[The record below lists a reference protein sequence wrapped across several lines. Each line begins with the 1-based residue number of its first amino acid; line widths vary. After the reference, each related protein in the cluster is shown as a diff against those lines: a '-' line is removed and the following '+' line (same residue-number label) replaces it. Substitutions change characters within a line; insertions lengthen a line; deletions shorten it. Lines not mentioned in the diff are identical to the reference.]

1 MATRSGSGV
10 QAARSGRHRLT
21 EQERL
26 ATIRWVAGLG
36 AVTAEALAH
45 RDGVSPAAARGRLQA
60 AVRRRLLAGTRP
72 LQGQSTLYTATSAGM
87 RAAGCNL
94 EICRVS
100 PSNARHLIACA
111 AVAASLG
118 RCYPGHEVSGERELR
133 RQEAEHGRRLASAL
147 LGRGRAG
154 ELLLHRPDLV
164 LWRRSPGHSS
174 LPLAVEVELT
184 VKAQRRLEAI
194 CRAWARCETIAGVLY
209 LAAPQVQRPLHRA
222 IERACA
228 QSRVIV
234 LPLSSLPGSVAQA
247 IPSAA

>member
-1 MATRSGSGV
+1 MSTRSGAEV
-10 QAARSGRHRLT
+10 HAAPNSRHRLT
-21 EQERL
+21 KQERL

-36 AVTAEALAH
+36 AATAEALAH
-45 RDGVSPAAARGRLQA
+45 REGISPAAARGRLQA
-60 AVRRRLLAGTRP
+60 PLRERLLASSRP
-72 LQGQSTLYTATSAGM
+72 LHGAPTLYTATSAGM
-87 RAAGCNL
+87 RASGCKL

-111 AVAASLG
+111 AVAASLE
-118 RCYPGHEVSGERELR
+118 RCCPEHDVSGERELR
-133 RQEAEHGRRLASAL
+133 RQEAEHGRRLASAM

-154 ELLLHRPDLV
+154 EPLLHRPDLV
-164 LWRRSPGHSS
+164 LWPRSPGLDS

-209 LAAPQVQRPLHRA
+209 LAAPQVQRPLQRA
-222 IERACA
+222 IERVRA
-228 QSRVIV
+228 QTRVIA
-234 LPLSSLPGSVAQA
+234 LPLSALPGLDAQA